1 MKKINFIIAGLL
13 ISAAMIGDLYAAEKA
28 TNTKSAKNCDSKI
41 EVKKSQM
48 DTLNMVAQELID
60 GAKVNASGVEEL
72 FKYINGAIQTNDRET
87 PLLDAV
93 NRAKE
98 HKLRVVAYIEGN
110 DTIIASSDPELIGKN
125 IADFKTECGMV
136 VRDKA
141 IEELKK
147 STNGRATFTYKS
159 NSKKDGAVT
168 VVENRVVTAVGR
180 EAFENLKNSD
190 KKFLLT
196 IAAEVDQ

>member
-1 MKKINFIIAGLL
+1 MKKINFILAGLL
-13 ISAAMIGDLYAAEKA
+13 IGTAMVGDLYAGKDAKTE
-28 TNTKSAKNCDSKI
+28 SAKNCDSKI

-72 FKYINGAIQTNDRET
+72 FKYINGSIQTTDRET

-98 HKLRVVAYIEGN
+98 HKLRVVAYVEGN
-110 DTIIASSDPELIGKN
+110 DTILASSDSSLIGKSV
-125 IADFKTECGMV
+125 ADFKTECGMV

-147 STNGRATFTYKS
+147 SKDGRATFTYKS
-159 NSKKDGAVT
+159 SYAKDGSVT
-168 VVENRVVTAVGR
+168 VVANRVVAAIGR
-180 EAFENLKNSD
+180 EAFENLKNSE
-190 KKFLLT
+190 KKFMIT
-196 IAAEVDQ
+196 IGAEVDQ

>member
-1 MKKINFIIAGLL
+1 MKKISYVLAGLL
-13 ISAAMIGDLYAAEKA
+13 IGTAMVGDLYAEKA
-28 TNTKSAKNCDSKI
+28 AKIKSATASDSKI

-48 DTLNMVAQELID
+48 DALNMIAQELID

-72 FKYINGAIQTNDRET
+72 FKYIDGAIQTTDRET

-110 DTIIASSDPELIGKN
+110 DTIVASSDPALIGKSV
-125 IADFKTECGMV
+125 ADFKTESGVV

-147 STNGRATFTYKS
+147 SKNGRVTFTYKS
-159 NSKKDGAVT
+159 ASEKDASVT
-168 VVENRVVTAVGR
+168 VVENRVVVAIGR
-180 EAFENLKNSD
+180 EAFENLKNSE
-190 KKFLLT
+190 KKFMIT
-196 IAAEVDQ
+196 MGAELDH